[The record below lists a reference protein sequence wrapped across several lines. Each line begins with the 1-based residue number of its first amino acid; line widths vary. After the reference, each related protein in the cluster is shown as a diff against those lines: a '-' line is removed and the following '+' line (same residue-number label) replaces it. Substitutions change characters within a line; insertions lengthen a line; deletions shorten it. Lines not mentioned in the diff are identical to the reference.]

1 MQTANILLAIA
12 GERGNTVPK
21 YDVTPSEVAVLRLLH
36 GDDAVTDIEIT
47 GEKKTT
53 HKIERER
60 LNEMFA
66 RKNEEGHFIAP
77 AVSRLFPGA
86 AASLFDNFEDLDIPE
101 DFYKAKSRMT
111 PSAAPKPK
119 KAEKAEKT
127 EKKAEAPAPAE
138 TVEDDEDGGK
148 EMADNG
154 LFK

>member
-1 MQTANILLAIA
+1 MQIANILLAIA

-21 YDVTPSEVAVLRLLH
+21 YDVTPSEVAVYRLLH

-60 LNEMFA
+60 LNELFA

-111 PSAAPKPK
+111 PVAAKPK

-138 TVEDDEDGGK
+138 PVEDDEDGGK

>member
-21 YDVTPSEVAVLRLLH
+21 YDVTPSEVAVYRLLH

-53 HKIERER
+53 HKAERER
-60 LNEMFA
+60 LNELFA

-86 AASLFDNFEDLDIPE
+86 AASLFDNFDDLDIPE
-101 DFYKAKSRMT
+101 DFYKAKGRMT
-111 PSAAPKPK
+111 PSSAKPK

-127 EKKAEAPAPAE
+127 KEKAEAPAPVVE
-138 TVEDDEDGGK
+138 EDDADGGK
-148 EMADNG
+148 EMADNEM
-154 LFK
+154 FR

>member
-1 MQTANILLAIA
+1 MQIANILLAIA

-53 HKIERER
+53 HKAERER
-60 LNEMFA
+60 LSEAFA
-66 RKNEEGHFIAP
+66 RKNENGHFVAP
-77 AVSRLFPGA
+77 AVQQLFPGA
-86 AASLFDNFEDLDIPE
+86 AASLFDNFDDLDIPE

-111 PSAAPKPK
+111 PVAAKPK

-138 TVEDDEDGGK
+138 PVEDDEDGGK